1 MEMTIMTQEKIKRL
15 DKEATVCFLSA
26 DLQFLIKQLKK
37 KLSSAEDKQ
46 QLTLISEKARLIQRK
61 AQKMENR
68 LKKYRNAIEGLG
80 FIRKG

>member
-15 DKEATVCFLSA
+15 DKDATVCFLSA

-46 QLTLISEKARLIQRK
+46 QLTLISEKHD
-61 AQKMENR
+61 
-68 LKKYRNAIEGLG
+68 
-80 FIRKG
+80 